1 MIKYLKHI
9 NLIGWLLGIIASVVY
24 IITMEPSLSFWDS
37 GEYISTASKLQVG
50 HPPGAPLY
58 QVIGAFFSI
67 FAFSSLKLIPMLINS
82 ISAIS
87 AGITITFLFWIIV
100 RLLDRFTKKPIGNII
115 AGIIG
120 ALTFAFTDSFWNNAI
135 EAEVYSLSLLI
146 TTIIFWAILKW
157 EAKPNN
163 KWLIFIGFL
172 LGLSIGVHFLSLLV
186 IPTLVMVYYFKKFTP
201 STGGFIIS
209 IIISFSSLGFL
220 LIGFIPGILKL
231 ISLNPLISSISI
243 AIFFILIIFLTQYFN
258 KPLLNTISLVFTF
271 FIIGFSIFFVLV
283 IRAKSDTPINE
294 YKPDSAEG
302 LISYLNR
309 DAYGETPLVY
319 GPAYTALPPKGFE
332 MTSNGLKP
340 EFDPQMMMFFPR
352 VWNYNNPSYESG
364 YIDWIGQCQDS
375 VVIDSEI
382 RAKPSWNQNLK
393 FFASYQVG
401 YMYVR
406 YLLWNFSGRTNDL
419 QGYGDNQNGQWKT
432 GIEPIDLLLGRN
444 TITPPKHRQSMANN
458 SYFAIPLILA
468 LIGIFYQIGKD
479 SNAFVYTSLLFLLT
493 SIGIIIYSNEYAYQ
507 PRERDYIYTTSFMIF
522 SIWMAMGAFA
532 ISQWIVN
539 IIRVKK
545 PRYVLPLFLTLP
557 ALVFANNFND
567 HNRSDRYTAYN
578 FAASLLGSCSENSIL
593 IVNGDN
599 DTFPLWYCQEV
610 ENIRRDVRVINL
622 QLLNSPE
629 YIENLQRKVYSS
641 DKINLIANKK
651 IYSDKNRILSLINTN
666 NRRMPLDGAL
676 RELYYSNEKI
686 DLLGLSL
693 YTIPTNKFYIPTNQD
708 TIEFNLKTTELIRST
723 YILLDIIASNVDNRD
738 IYFSLYSMDDILQL
752 NDYLQLEGF
761 AYKLHK
767 KKNKT
772 QNLILENNIGIVN
785 TDKMYENFIH
795 NYSWKN
801 FSKKGIYYDELNR
814 SIIEEFAKNSS
825 LLAHGLLSENKDAK
839 ALSVANLCLKNLP
852 ADLHYYPYSLSE
864 LGLVYS
870 ILGEDSIAKEVNNT
884 VLNSF
889 SSEVKYYLKLKSS
902 HQAQGRLREMKLI
915 QSWIN
920 ICDISEN
927 LGLEEM
933 RIQYADALFQYLSS
947 YVLTLYEQLYRLKA
961 NPYYYDSEIS
971 QIIELLDEIHSFA
984 KKYEEPLPKISLDNS
999 I

>member
-1 MIKYLKHI
+1 
-9 NLIGWLLGIIASVVY
+9 
-24 IITMEPSLSFWDS
+24 
-37 GEYISTASKLQVG
+37 
-50 HPPGAPLY
+50 
-58 QVIGAFFSI
+58 
-67 FAFSSLKLIPMLINS
+67 
-82 ISAIS
+82 
-87 AGITITFLFWIIV
+87 
-100 RLLDRFTKKPIGNII
+100 
-115 AGIIG
+115 
-120 ALTFAFTDSFWNNAI
+120 
-135 EAEVYSLSLLI
+135 
-146 TTIIFWAILKW
+146 
-157 EAKPNN
+157 
-163 KWLIFIGFL
+163 
-172 LGLSIGVHFLSLLV
+172 
-186 IPTLVMVYYFKKFTP
+186 
-201 STGGFIIS
+201 
-209 IIISFSSLGFL
+209 
-220 LIGFIPGILKL
+220 
-231 ISLNPLISSISI
+231 
-243 AIFFILIIFLTQYFN
+243 
-258 KPLLNTISLVFTF
+258 
-271 FIIGFSIFFVLV
+271 
-283 IRAKSDTPINE
+283 
-294 YKPDSAEG
+294 
-302 LISYLNR
+302 
-309 DAYGETPLVY
+309 
-319 GPAYTALPPKGFE
+319 
-332 MTSNGLKP
+332 
-340 EFDPQMMMFFPR
+340 
-352 VWNYNNPSYESG
+352 
-364 YIDWIGQCQDS
+364 
-375 VVIDSEI
+375 
-382 RAKPSWNQNLK
+382 
-393 FFASYQVG
+393 
-401 YMYVR
+401 
-406 YLLWNFSGRTNDL
+406 
-419 QGYGDNQNGQWKT
+419 
-432 GIEPIDLLLGRN
+432 
-444 TITPPKHRQSMANN
+444 
-458 SYFAIPLILA
+458 
-468 LIGIFYQIGKD
+468 
-479 SNAFVYTSLLFLLT
+479 
-493 SIGIIIYSNEYAYQ
+493 
-507 PRERDYIYTTSFMIF
+507 MIF

-629 YIENLQRKVYSS
+629 YIENLQRKVYNS
-641 DKINLIANKK
+641 DKINLIANKG

-864 LGLVYS
+864 LGIVYS